1 MRVALLSP
9 VWFSV
14 PPTGYGGI
22 EWIVHLLADGLV
34 KAEIDVTLFASG
46 DSRTSARLESMF
58 DEAPSEWI
66 GHTFWELRHAVL
78 CLEQAVEGRFDIVH
92 DHSGLLALALG
103 ALAPVPFVHTVHGPL
118 DDDVAD
124 LYESICRIAPRAHL
138 ISLTYAQRR
147 PKPDLPWLANCPN
160 ALDLDLYPFHLG
172 HDDYLLFLGRMSADK
187 GAHRAIEVAR
197 AAGVP
202 LRIAGKCREPFE
214 REYFDTYV
222 RPELGNGIEYLG
234 EVGHADKVHLLQ
246 RARATIFPIDWEEPF
261 GLVMIESLAC
271 GTPVVATRRGSVP
284 EVLDDG
290 VTGVV
295 VDDYRT
301 MAEALPRVDELDPHV
316 LRRTVGERFAPE
328 RMVRDYL
335 AAYERAIEADRVGTR
350 FEP

>member
-1 MRVALLSP
+1 
-9 VWFSV
+9 
-14 PPTGYGGI
+14 
-22 EWIVHLLADGLV
+22 
-34 KAEIDVTLFASG
+34 
-46 DSRTSARLESMF
+46 
-58 DEAPSEWI
+58 
-66 GHTFWELRHAVL
+66 
-78 CLEQAVEGRFDIVH
+78 
-92 DHSGLLALALG
+92 
-103 ALAPVPFVHTVHGPL
+103 
-118 DDDVAD
+118 
-124 LYESICRIAPRAHL
+124 
-138 ISLTYAQRR
+138 
-147 PKPDLPWLANCPN
+147 
-160 ALDLDLYPFHLG
+160 
-172 HDDYLLFLGRMSADK
+172 
-187 GAHRAIEVAR
+187 
-197 AAGVP
+197 VP